1 MRWLHATRS
10 TSRPRPPIERVDRHG
25 SRLSVGG
32 QCKMLVN
39 GKKFPLKK
47 FYQFATH
54 NGWREDADAIRE
66 TIWPDSERKKRTNTA
81 MRRLE
86 AVWFLEER
94 GKLAEFKRRH
104 WN

>member
-1 MRWLHATRS
+1 VPPGDVIDV
-10 TSRPRPPIERVDRHG
+10 PRAAAQANSWAGVFHNEEREAARM
-25 SRLSVGG
+25 LS
-32 QCKMLVN
+32 K
-39 GKKFPLKK
+39 GKKFPLNK

-66 TIWPDSERKKRTNTA
+66 TTWPVSERKKRTNTA

-86 AVWFLEER
+86 AVWFLEEK

-104 WN
+104 WS